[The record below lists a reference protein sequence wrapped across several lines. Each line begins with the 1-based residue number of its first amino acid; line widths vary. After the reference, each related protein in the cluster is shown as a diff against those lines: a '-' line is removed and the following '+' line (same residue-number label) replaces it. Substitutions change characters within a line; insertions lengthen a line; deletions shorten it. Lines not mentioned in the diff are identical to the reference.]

1 MKAMRVIL
9 LCFLAVSPII
19 GSAQPVN
26 IISQGYTAT
35 NSWFGAYYYTS
46 DFPQKQNPLFSDSG
60 SNGGVSVDGTPYN
73 FSHVSASPPGL
84 PSINVQSFD
93 MSIGALAF
101 HYNGHAPQNGT
112 PYNYPDQN
120 GIYYGYSGSISSTAS
135 ANWVFQPTSDN
146 LQISLAI
153 HQRILAPGELDQTL
167 SVTLTDVSGS
177 NTLLAFSSKQNSE
190 TDVFS
195 LNAGDIYQLSISD
208 SLRVFDKDT
217 PIQDVTATIVPVPEP
232 GTSILFL
239 SGTAIV
245 WCFRRR
251 PHFS

>member
-1 MKAMRVIL
+1 MRIIF
-9 LCFLAVSPII
+9 LCFLAASPII

-35 NSWFGAYYYTS
+35 NSWSGAYYDPS
-46 DFPQKQNPLFSDSG
+46 DFPPRQNPQFSDSG
-60 SNGGVSVDGTPYN
+60 SNGGASVDGTPYN
-73 FSHVSASPPGL
+73 FSHVSTSPPGL
-84 PSINVQSFD
+84 PSSEIQSFD
-93 MSIGALAF
+93 MSIGAFAF
-101 HYNGHAPQNGT
+101 HYNGHAPANGGLL
-112 PYNYPDQN
+112 NHPDQN
-120 GIYYGYSGSISSTAS
+120 GIYYAYSGAIFSTAS

-146 LQISLAI
+146 LQISLVI
-153 HQRILAPGELDQTL
+153 NQHIPTPGYTDQTL

-177 NTLLAFSSKQNSE
+177 NTLLAFSSMMNSDAE
-190 TDVFS
+190 VFS

-208 SLRVFDKDT
+208 SLEVVDKDNPT
-217 PIQDVTATIVPVPEP
+217 QDITATIVPVPEP